1 MALSMPTSDRYKD
14 RDLKRLQ
21 MFIALIP
28 VLGFFPALWM
38 LSRGEGDRD
47 QRNISRL
54 AVVLATGWVL
64 GYVLLG
70 AGTQVFNGASL
81 QLLILASLLTSGY
94 FMTNI
99 WLMVRLWL
107 HKPMRLPGFSDLGD
121 RLP

>member
-1 MALSMPTSDRYKD
+1 MPSPDRYKD

-28 VLGFFPALWM
+28 ALGFFPALWL
-38 LSRGEGDRD
+38 LSRGEGDRE
-47 QRNISRL
+47 QRNTSRL
-54 AVVLATGWVL
+54 AIILATGWVL

-70 AGTQVFNGASL
+70 AGTQVFDTASL

-94 FMTNI
+94 FITNI

-107 HKPMRLPGFSDLGD
+107 HKPVRLPGLSELGD

>member
-1 MALSMPTSDRYKD
+1 MPTPDRYKD

-21 MFIALIP
+21 MFIVLIP

-38 LSRGEGDRD
+38 LFRQEGDRE
-47 QRNISRL
+47 QRNTSRL
-54 AVVLATGWVL
+54 AVILATGWVL
-64 GYVLLG
+64 GYILLG
-70 AGTQVFNGASL
+70 ASAQAFDTASL

-94 FMTNI
+94 FITNI

-107 HKPMRLPGFSDLGD
+107 RKPIRLPGFSDLGD